1 MDSAHRSLLLS
12 ACTLSSVV
20 HGFSSR
26 RKIIANLPL
35 VVEFS
40 LFVKGGSLG
49 IAPTLSE
56 LSGEIRRQYYEAG
69 ELCGALQHT
78 IKSCSALQR
87 TVNSCGVLQHTLNS
101 DC

>member
-1 MDSAHRSLLLS
+1 M
-12 ACTLSSVV
+12 
-20 HGFSSR
+20 
-26 RKIIANLPL
+26 IYANLPL
-35 VVEFS
+35 VVESS

-56 LSGEIRRQYYEAG
+56 LRGEIRFSYVYFDERG
-69 ELCGALQHT
+69 EL
-78 IKSCSALQR
+78 CSALQH